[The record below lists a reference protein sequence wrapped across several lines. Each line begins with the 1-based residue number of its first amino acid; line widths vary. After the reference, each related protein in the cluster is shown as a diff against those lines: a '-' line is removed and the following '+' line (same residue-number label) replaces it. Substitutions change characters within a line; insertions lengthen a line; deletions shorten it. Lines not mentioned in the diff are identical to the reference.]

1 MIQSYPRTL
10 GKSPT
15 ISRPQFGHVRCICGK
30 EWLETHTPGP
40 SQTRTE
46 PPPTSRARRSAD
58 VCLSQLYST
67 SIDIDTRIDMIATRT
82 TTRLSRKSEVGGAP
96 PSIAVSPPPSHAML
110 RGCGACCA
118 CSASGVWPVPLPQ
131 ARSRVP
137 HCAASAAPGYAGRG
151 SARCRDGLL
160 VGAACVCEL
169 DAAACGCWRLL

>member
-15 ISRPQFGHVRCICGK
+15 ISRPQFGHVRCICEK

-58 VCLSQLYST
+58 VCLSQLFEYGT
-67 SIDIDTRIDMIATRT
+67 TRMIATRT

-96 PSIAVSPPPSHAML
+96 PSIAASPPPSHAML
-110 RGCGACCA
+110 RSCGACCA
-118 CSASGVWPVPLPQ
+118 CSASECWPVPFPQ

-137 HCAASAAPGYAGRG
+137 VCCICCAGMPGFAMMPGWFAGQ
-151 SARCRDGLL
+151 AVCA
-160 VGAACVCEL
+160 VGDTA
-169 DAAACGCWRLL
+169 